1 MYYISYMLHST
12 LYIIYIY
19 IYLHITHIHSSVIYI
34 YIWSILWTK
43 RFWSYQLFSKRKHA
57 DTLNYILCF
66 MFYMFL
72 MFHRGFAVRLGAGG
86 CFIDVCTE
94 ILTYVTY
101 AQKHV
106 YPWCVIFASFYV
118 YRFVRFCCVQ
128 KTMRRRTKTRWT
140 KRTNRECG
148 KLGRH
153 ESQEAHMGPS
163 TTANLY
169 RSTDVEFEYPLVN

>member
-1 MYYISYMLHST
+1 MLHT
-12 LYIIYIY
+12 LYIIYTHYTLY
-19 IYLHITHIHSSVIYI
+19 IYSSVI

-43 RFWSYQLFSKRKHA
+43 RCWSYQLFSKRKLAH
-57 DTLNYILCF
+57 TLNYNLCF

-86 CFIDVCTE
+86 CFIDVIMYWNTHICNICSKTC
-94 ILTYVTY
+94 IPMMWYF
-101 AQKHV
+101 
-106 YPWCVIFASFYV
+106 CFMSFYV

-153 ESQEAHMGPS
+153 ESQEAHMGPQPPRIS
-163 TTANLY
+163 IGLQM
-169 RSTDVEFEYPLVN
+169 